1 MKDYSPHWSTT
12 ILAAIVL
19 HFAAALGFSFV
30 APTPEVVPTIEAAQ
44 SFEWIDV
51 DLSDEVIADAQESSP
66 QSTPSPRESSSPFN
80 AQDLFVPELPTPQ
93 LPTVEQIQPP
103 EVTHVKP
110 IERPQLQPPDDKPK
124 VERPA
129 EAQPK
134 VEQPPKVD
142 AQPKIDAPAEVQRL
156 EQPPVA
162 LKEVY
167 PEAGSGLGYKGFV
180 SIAAT
185 VGTDGKVH
193 ETEILQSSGRYFV
206 DEIALKAAVQWTFK
220 PARDTNGRPMQSI
233 KIITFDFRKFS

>member
-30 APTPEVVPTIEAAQ
+30 EPKPEVVPTIEAAQ

-66 QSTPSPRESSSPFN
+66 PSTPAPRESSSPFS
-80 AQDLFVPELPTPQ
+80 AQDLFVPQLPTPEV
-93 LPTVEQIQPP
+93 PAVEQIQPR
-103 EVTHVKP
+103 EVKP
-110 IERPQLQPPDDKPK
+110 IERPRFQLPDEKPK

-134 VEQPPKVD
+134 VEEPPKVE
-142 AQPKIDAPAEVQRL
+142 QPAEAQRL

-167 PEAGSGLGYKGFV
+167 PEQGSGLGFKGFV

-193 ETEILQSSGRYFV
+193 ETEILQSSGRFFV

-220 PARDTNGRPMQSI
+220 PARDQNGKPMQSI

>member
-30 APTPEVVPTIEAAQ
+30 EPKPEVVPTIEAAQ

-51 DLSDEVIADAQESSP
+51 DLSDEVIADAQESLP
-66 QSTPSPRESSSPFN
+66 QSTPSPRESSSPFS
-80 AQDLFVPELPTPQ
+80 AQDLFVPQLPTPEV
-93 LPTVEQIQPP
+93 PAVEQIQPR
-103 EVTHVKP
+103 EVKP
-110 IERPQLQPPDDKPK
+110 IERPRFQLPDDKPK

-129 EAQPK
+129 EA
-134 VEQPPKVD
+134 
-142 AQPKIDAPAEVQRL
+142 QRL